1 VLARWTAV
9 VLRFRIAVVVC
20 WAVVLGVGVWSS
32 ARLPDLVSTTF
43 AVPGTESDEVDRI
56 LADAFD
62 ERPEGTF
69 TVVFLTRRADDPR
82 LAARLVRAARTIPGA
97 RAGTIRDGQ
106 GIAYADIATPLTL
119 QQAKARTEELRSALR
134 EPGGAPV
141 HVTGQPAIQHD
152 LDPILGGDLR
162 RGEAVALPIAF
173 VVLVAV
179 LGLSFAVAIP
189 FLFAACT
196 ITGTLALV
204 YALAHGLDMVSYV
217 TNLVELI
224 GLALAI
230 DYSLLIVHRFREE
243 SARGVET
250 DEAIVRTM
258 ETAGR
263 AVVFSGTAVAI
274 GLGLLVLMPLP
285 LIRSLGVG
293 GLLIPLVSIAGAV
306 TLQPALLSLFG
317 RRGLRTAGF
326 HGVLG
331 GAEPAGGFW
340 ARLAGTIVRRRVAVL
355 VGVSAALVAV
365 ALPALG
371 LSLTPGSISALP
383 GGSDSIAGFRAL
395 STHVGNGAVTP
406 IHIVADGGLPGA
418 ARTPGMTQAVDRL
431 ADRLVA
437 DPEVYVVAIGRR
449 SPYVDATGRYART
462 VVLARHE
469 YGDRSVRRLVDRIR
483 DRDVPAARFPAGAGV
498 FTGGAPAQG
507 VDFLTR
513 AYDLFPW
520 LVAGALALTYLI
532 LLLAFRS
539 LLLPLEAV
547 LLNLLTVGAV
557 YGLLALVFEGP
568 VEGWVPIVLF
578 ATLFGISMDYEVFL
592 VSRMREGWDAFRD
605 NERAIVHGLE
615 RTGRVVTAA
624 AAIMVAAFSG
634 FLAGRVE
641 GLRQL
646 GLGLVLAILIDATV
660 VRALLLPAAMAVG
673 GRWNWWLPGRGQVSD
688 RRG

>member
-1 VLARWTAV
+1 MLARWTAV
-9 VLRFRIAVVVC
+9 VLRFRILVVVC
-20 WAVVLGVGVWSS
+20 WAIVLVVGAWSS

-43 AVPGTESDEVDRI
+43 AVPGTDSDQVDRI
-56 LADAFD
+56 LVDTFD

-69 TVVFLTRRADDPR
+69 TIVFRTRNASDPR
-82 LAARLVRAARTIPGA
+82 LKARLEHAARTIPGA
-97 RAGTIRDGQ
+97 RVGTVRDGQ
-106 GIAYADIATPLTL
+106 GIAYADIATPLDL
-119 QQAKARTEELRSALR
+119 QHAKGRTDELREALR
-134 EPGGAPV
+134 DPGGRRAY
-141 HVTGQPAIQHD
+141 VTGQPAIQHD
-152 LDPILGGDLR
+152 LDPIFSGDLR

-173 VVLVAV
+173 LVLVAV

-189 FLFAACT
+189 FAFAACS
-196 ITGTLALV
+196 ITATLAVV
-204 YALAHGLDMVSYV
+204 YAVAHGLEMVSYV

-224 GLALAI
+224 GLGLAI

-243 SARGVET
+243 VAHGAATET
-250 DEAIVRTM
+250 AIVRTM

-263 AVVFSGTAVAI
+263 AVVYSGTAVAI
-274 GLGLLVLMPLP
+274 GLGLLVLMPVP

-293 GLLIPLVSIAGAV
+293 GLLIPLVSIAGAL

-317 RRGLRTAGF
+317 RRALRTARF
-326 HGVLG
+326 HGVLS

-340 ARLAGTIVRRRVAVL
+340 TRLAGTIMRRRWAVL
-355 VGVSAALVAV
+355 VGVSALLVAV
-365 ALPALG
+365 AAPALG
-371 LSLTPGSISALP
+371 LSLTPGSISSLP
-383 GGSDSIAGFRAL
+383 GGSDSSAGFRAL
-395 STHVGNGAVTP
+395 SSHVGNGAVTP
-406 IHIVADGGLPGA
+406 IHVLADAGRPGA
-418 ARTPGMTQAVDRL
+418 ARTPRMTRAVDRF
-431 ADRLVA
+431 ADELVE
-437 DPEVYVVAIGRR
+437 DPEVYVVAVGRR
-449 SPYVDATGRYART
+449 APYVDASGRYART

-469 YGDRSVRRLVDRIR
+469 YGDPRVRRLVDRIR
-483 DRDVPAARFPAGAGV
+483 GRHVPAARFPPGVNV

-532 LLLAFRS
+532 LLFAFRS

-557 YGLLALVFEGP
+557 YGLLAVVFDEP
-568 VEGWVPIVLF
+568 IEGWVPIVLF

-592 VSRMREGWDAFRD
+592 VARMRETWDAFHD
-605 NERAIVHGLE
+605 NERAIVQGLE

-641 GLRQL
+641 GLQQF
-646 GLGLVLAILIDATV
+646 GLGLVLAIVIDATI
-660 VRALLLPAAMAVG
+660 VRALLLPSAMAVG
-673 GRWNWWLPGRGQVSD
+673 GRWNWWLPGR
-688 RRG
+688 R

>member
-1 VLARWTAV
+1 MLARWTAV
-9 VLRFRIAVVVC
+9 VLRFRIAVVAC
-20 WAVVLGVGVWSS
+20 WLVVLVVGAWSS
-32 ARLPDLVSTTF
+32 ARLPDLVTTTF
-43 AVPGTESDEVDRI
+43 AVPGTDSEQVDRI
-56 LADAFD
+56 LADSFD

-69 TVVFLTRRADDPR
+69 TVVFRTNDASDPR
-82 LAARLVRAARTIPGA
+82 LQARLERAARTIPGA
-97 RAGTIRDGQ
+97 RVGTLRDGQ
-106 GIAYADIATPLTL
+106 GIAYADIATPLDL
-119 QQAKARTEELRSALR
+119 QDAKGRTNELREELR

-152 LDPILGGDLR
+152 LDPVFSGDLR

-189 FLFAACT
+189 FVFAACT

-204 YALAHGLDMVSYV
+204 YAIAHALDMVSYV

-224 GLALAI
+224 GLGLAI

-243 SARGVET
+243 VARGAET

-258 ETAGR
+258 ATAGR

-293 GLLIPLVSIAGAV
+293 GLLIPLVSIAGAL

-317 RRGLRTAGF
+317 RRGLRTVRF
-326 HGVLG
+326 HGVLSG
-331 GAEPAGGFW
+331 TEAEGGFW
-340 ARLAGTIVRRRVAVL
+340 ARLAGTIMRRRVAVL
-355 VGVSAALVAV
+355 VGVSAVLVVV

-371 LSLTPGSISALP
+371 LTLTPGSISALP
-383 GGSDSIAGFRAL
+383 GGSESIAGFRAL
-395 STHVGNGAVTP
+395 SSHVGNGAVTP
-406 IHIVADGGLPGA
+406 IHVVADAGRPRA
-418 ARTPGMTQAVDRL
+418 ARTPRMTRAVDRF
-431 ADRLVA
+431 ADELVA
-437 DPEVYVVAIGRR
+437 DPEAYVVAIGRR
-449 SPYVDATGRYART
+449 SPYVDASGRYART

-469 YGDRSVRRLVDRIR
+469 YGDRSVRQLVDRIR
-483 DRDVPAARFPAGAGV
+483 ERHVPAARFPGGVQV

-507 VDFLTR
+507 IDFLRR

-532 LLLAFRS
+532 LLVAFRS

-557 YGLLALVFEGP
+557 YGLLALAFDGP
-568 VEGWVPIVLF
+568 IEGWVPIVLF

-592 VSRMREGWDAFRD
+592 VSRMREAWDVFHD
-605 NERAIVHGLE
+605 NEHAIVHGLE

-634 FLAGRVE
+634 FLAGRVA
-641 GLRQL
+641 GLQQL
-646 GLGLVLAILIDATV
+646 GLGLVLAVIIDATI
-660 VRALLLPAAMAVG
+660 VRALLLPSAMAVG
-673 GRWNWWLPGRGQVSD
+673 GRWNWWLPGR
-688 RRG
+688 R